1 MEYLAV
7 ETINFG
13 FYLSGKKFTHTLN
26 VDTNIE
32 KYYPNVARLNTATIS
47 SNVPTV
53 VSSGTSTPQYN
64 VTKVNQNNQV
74 TEYEDADELT
84 AGDINYDTNLDEEES
99 NDESVDYFESNK
111 T

>member
-1 MEYLAV
+1 MNSSIVCIVLLF
-7 ETINFG
+7 TI
-13 FYLSGKKFTHTLN
+13 STVPTHGS
-26 VDTNIE
+26 
-32 KYYPNVARLNTATIS
+32 RIS

-99 NDESVDYFESNK
+99 NDESVDYSESNR